1 MANQVQ
7 VPLHGF
13 RTPSMWPL
21 PPRGDSTAFP
31 CPPALQL
38 LLTPPHSLPR
48 MPCRTG
54 SHLYSRTQ
62 AVPTGTP
69 ARDSKVKQHPPSKG
83 PGFVQAPIRL
93 GKALIP
99 LYFSP
104 ATFWKT
110 RSPPPLLSS
119 TCSKSKLD
127 LEQETDF
134 LNHRSANQLLASR
147 DPKAPSGQNPQ
158 VRH

>member
-1 MANQVQ
+1 MAWS
-7 VPLHGF
+7 P
-13 RTPSMWPL
+13 
-21 PPRGDSTAFP
+21 
-31 CPPALQL
+31 
-38 LLTPPHSLPR
+38 
-48 MPCRTG
+48 
-54 SHLYSRTQ
+54 Y
-62 AVPTGTP
+62 
-69 ARDSKVKQHPPSKG
+69 PPSKG

-110 RSPPPLLSS
+110 GSPPPLLSS
-119 TCSKSKLD
+119 TCSKSELD